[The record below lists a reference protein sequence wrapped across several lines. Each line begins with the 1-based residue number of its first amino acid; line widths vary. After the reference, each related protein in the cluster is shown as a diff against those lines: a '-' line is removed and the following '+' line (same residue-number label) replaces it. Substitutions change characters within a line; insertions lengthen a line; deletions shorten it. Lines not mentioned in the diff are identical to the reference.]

1 MKNPRELTQ
10 MFEEI
15 SRSVELKEEFEAR
28 KKEMASA
35 HEDTNN
41 RFNRKKVQVEDAGRW
56 LLSVEGG
63 TGLSRLFVAGCPGL
77 VEHKVV
83 FLYTCINVF
92 ECWLE
97 YICVCI
103 VHI

>member
-41 RFNRKKVQVEDAGRW
+41 RFNRKKVCASCRCSQCCRQVRYRESRH
-56 LLSVEGG
+56 LL
-63 TGLSRLFVAGCPGL
+63 L
-77 VEHKVV
+77 V
-83 FLYTCINVF
+83 
-92 ECWLE
+92 
-97 YICVCI
+97 VCTSL
-103 VHI
+103 

>member
-41 RFNRKKVQVEDAGRW
+41 RFNRKKV
-56 LLSVEGG
+56 
-63 TGLSRLFVAGCPGL
+63 
-77 VEHKVV
+77 
-83 FLYTCINVF
+83 
-92 ECWLE
+92 
-97 YICVCI
+97 
-103 VHI
+103 